1 VRLTLI
7 SLDSAAF
14 QFVVN
19 SVNMEVYV
27 FLFRSI
33 RRRIVTGFSGAL
45 ALSLI
50 IAGVAVWGLL
60 QHQTAVTRL
69 NTVVH
74 ESPDRAKLLTLVYT
88 IPIPLYARV
97 DLEQDVAILS
107 VRTEYVARVKAAQA
121 ELLVFWKRCEEAARE
136 PMIRGVGQGRHP
148 VLQVTMQAVKTDLET
163 LAALTREIDFF
174 PSTPKFVRESVVQN
188 TGWKANVIVADIGSK
203 LDRLPSF
210 EKERFVAA
218 SLLTEEKRS
227 RAALSNVWMLIAGAL
242 AFYAIAIYLAF
253 QWISNPLR
261 AITRGAS
268 RIANGDTDYR
278 LGNISRWDDEFEELT
293 SDFNRMADRFQESEE
308 HLNAKVEERSRQLV
322 RSERLAGVG
331 FLAAGV
337 AHEIN
342 NPLSSISMAAESLQ
356 YRLVD
361 HLDPDHED
369 TKEAISR
376 LEMIQR
382 ESKRCGQITRRL
394 LDFSR
399 NERQDK
405 VPNDLTRVIGEV
417 LAMIRPMSKYD
428 DRKIMFDRVDP
439 LMLEINAS
447 QIKQV
452 VLNLVA
458 NGLQATD
465 SGGTVSVRLEEQTD
479 WVVIE
484 VADDGHGMK
493 PENIEHL
500 FEPFFSTKETGEGT
514 GLGLSITHRIVVEH
528 HGTID
533 PSSAGEGKGS
543 KFIVR
548 LPRRQPLQKAA

>member
-1 VRLTLI
+1 
-7 SLDSAAF
+7 
-14 QFVVN
+14 
-19 SVNMEVYV
+19 MEVYV

-33 RRRIVTGFSGAL
+33 RRRLVTGFTGAL
-45 ALSLI
+45 ILTLV
-50 IAGVAVWGLL
+50 IAGFGVWGLM

-69 NTVVH
+69 NTVIH
-74 ESPDRAKLLTLVYT
+74 DSPDRARLLTMVYT

-97 DLEQDVAILS
+97 DLQQDAAILA
-107 VRTEYVARVKAAQA
+107 VRTEYIARVKATQS
-121 ELLVFWKRCEEAARE
+121 ELTEFWKRCEDAARE
-136 PMIRGVGQGRHP
+136 PMVRGIGQGRHP

-163 LAALTREIDFF
+163 LASMANEIDFF
-174 PSTPKFVRESVVQN
+174 PGTPKYVRESEVQN
-188 TGWKANVIVADIGSK
+188 FGLKANLIVADIGNK
-203 LDRLPSF
+203 LERLPSF

-218 SLLTEEKRS
+218 SLQNEASLSRS
-227 RAALSNVWMLIAGAL
+227 ALSKVWVLIAIAL
-242 AFYAIAIYLAF
+242 GFHAIAIYLAF
-253 QWISNPLR
+253 KWISNPLR
-261 AITRGAS
+261 AIAQGAS
-268 RIANGDTDYR
+268 RIANGYSDYR
-278 LGNISRWDDEFEELT
+278 LGNISRWNDEFEDLIT
-293 SDFNRMADRFQESEE
+293 NFNRMADRFQESEE

-342 NPLSSISMAAESLQ
+342 NPLSAISMAAESLQ
-356 YRLVD
+356 YRLTD
-361 HLDPDHED
+361 QLDPDHED
-369 TKEAISR
+369 TKEAIDR
-376 LEMIQR
+376 LAMIQR

-417 LAMIRPMSKYD
+417 LAMIRPMSKYE
-428 DRKIMFDRVDP
+428 DRSIIFERVDP
-439 LMLEINAS
+439 LILEINAS

-458 NGLQATD
+458 NGLQATS
-465 SGGTVSVRLEEQTD
+465 SGGTVKIRLEEHTD

-484 VADDGHGMK
+484 VSDDGQGMK

-500 FEPFFSTKETGEGT
+500 FEPFFSTKDTGEGT

-528 HGTID
+528 NGTID

-543 KFIVR
+543 KFSVR
-548 LPRRQPLQKAA
+548 LPRRQPQQKAA

>member
-1 VRLTLI
+1 
-7 SLDSAAF
+7 
-14 QFVVN
+14 
-19 SVNMEVYV
+19 M

-33 RRRIVTGFSGAL
+33 RRRLVSGVLGAL

-74 ESPDRAKLLTLVYT
+74 ESPDRAKLLTMVYT

-97 DLEQDVAILS
+97 DLQQDAAILA
-107 VRTEYVARVKAAQA
+107 VRTEYVARVKAAHA
-121 ELLVFWKRCEEAARE
+121 ELMIFWKRCEDAVSERVV
-136 PMIRGVGQGRHP
+136 RGVGQGRHP
-148 VLQVTMQAVKTDLET
+148 VLQVTMQAVKADLET
-163 LAALTREIDFF
+163 LAALTQQIDFF
-174 PSTPKFVRESVVQN
+174 PGTPRFVRETEVQN
-188 TGWKANVIVADIGSK
+188 TGLKANLIVADIGSK

-218 SLLTEEKRS
+218 SLQTEEKRS
-227 RAALSNVWMLIAGAL
+227 KAALGNVWILIAAAL
-242 AFYAIAIYLAF
+242 GFHSIAIYCAF

-261 AITRGAS
+261 AIAKGAS

-278 LGNISRWDDEFEELT
+278 LPRIAKWDDEFEDLT
-293 SDFNRMADRFQESEE
+293 ANFNRMADRFQESED

-342 NPLSSISMAAESLQ
+342 NPLSAISMAAESLQ
-356 YRLVD
+356 YRLID
-361 HLDPDHED
+361 HLDPDQED

-405 VPNDLTRVIGEV
+405 VSNDLTRVIGEV
-417 LAMIRPMSKYD
+417 LAMIRPMSKYS
-428 DRKIMFDRVDP
+428 DRNIVFDRIEP

-465 SGGTVSVRLEEQTD
+465 AGGYVSVSLEEQTD

>member
-1 VRLTLI
+1 
-7 SLDSAAF
+7 
-14 QFVVN
+14 
-19 SVNMEVYV
+19 MEVYV

-33 RRRIVTGFSGAL
+33 RRRIVSGFTGGLLLTLFT
-45 ALSLI
+45 
-50 IAGVAVWGLL
+50 AGFGVWGLW
-60 QHQTAVTRL
+60 QHQSAVTRL

-74 ESPDRAKLLTLVYT
+74 DSPDRARLLTMVYT

-97 DLEQDVAILS
+97 DLQQDAAILA
-107 VRTEYVARVKAAQA
+107 VRSEYNARVKAAQN
-121 ELLVFWKRCEEAARE
+121 ELSAFWTRCEEAAHE
-136 PMIRGVGQGRHP
+136 PMIGGVGQGRHP
-148 VLQVTMQAVKTDLET
+148 VLQVTMHAVKTDLEN
-163 LAALTREIDFF
+163 LAALGKDLRFF
-174 PSTPKFVRESVVQN
+174 PSDSKYMRETEIQN
-188 TGWKANVIVADIGSK
+188 TGLRANLIVADIGNK

-210 EKERFVAA
+210 EKEHFVAA
-218 SLLTEEKRS
+218 SLLKEAKRS
-227 RAALSNVWMLIAGAL
+227 KLAFSFVWILIAGAL
-242 AFYAIAIYLAF
+242 GFHAIAIYYAF

-261 AITRGAS
+261 AITKGAS

-278 LGNISRWDDEFEELT
+278 LGSISRWNDEFEELT
-293 SDFNRMADRFQESEE
+293 TDFNRMADRFQESEDQ
-308 HLNAKVEERSRQLV
+308 LSAKVEERSRQLV

-356 YRLVD
+356 YRLSD
-361 HLDPDHED
+361 QLDPDHED
-369 TKEAISR
+369 TKEAIER

-399 NERQDK
+399 NERQEK
-405 VPNDLTRVIGEV
+405 FQNDLTRVIGEV
-417 LAMIRPMSKYD
+417 LAMIRPMSKYE
-428 DRKIMFDRVDP
+428 DREIVFDRTEP
-439 LMLEINAS
+439 LFLEINAS

-465 SGGTVSVRLEEQTD
+465 SGGRVCVRLEEQTD

-484 VADDGHGMK
+484 ISDNGHGMK
-493 PENIEHL
+493 AENIEHL

-533 PSSAGEGKGS
+533 PSSEGEGKGS
-543 KFIVR
+543 RFTVR
-548 LPRRQPLQKAA
+548 LPRRQPQLKAA